1 MSTKPSY
8 TACYLEGRI
17 IVTRHQNNTS
27 QTVAILSQNT
37 QLMLDGDKIIQLP
50 TQKNGPEKAVTIDVP
65 DAAGILDAISTARHP
80 VQPGLTTGVFMQ
92 LVGLIL
98 ITLCIAF
105 GVVYLTEDSH
115 DSISCYS
122 DCMPG

>member
-27 QTVAILSQNT
+27 QTVAILSQST
-37 QLMLDGDKIIQLP
+37 QLLLNGDKIIQLP
-50 TQKNGPEKAVTIDVP
+50 TQKDGPEKAVAIDVP

-80 VQPGLTTGVFMQ
+80 STTGVFMQ

-105 GVVYLTEDSH
+105 GAVYLTEVSH
-115 DSISCYS
+115 APISCHS
-122 DCMPG
+122 NCMPG